1 MSTGTADGEQTAGQ
15 DAPEDLVR
23 VREAAQ
29 AVGFSVASVN
39 NWIKSGWLTALPSPR
54 GRRVS
59 MSAVRAQRA
68 PPDPQ
73 TPAEARPAREVAR
86 AVGLPSWCMQAWM
99 RRGLLPSWQSQH
111 GLLVREVDVRALA
124 QQRGLLPPDD
134 QGGA

>member
-1 MSTGTADGEQTAGQ
+1 MGTNDSPQS
-15 DAPEDLVR
+15 APEDLVS

-59 MSAVRAQRA
+59 ISAVRALRA

-73 TPAEARPAREVAR
+73 TPPEARPARKVAR
-86 AVGLPSWCMQAWM
+86 AVGLPSWCMQAAWPA
-99 RRGLLPSWQSQH
+99 GP
-111 GLLVREVDVRALA
+111 
-124 QQRGLLPPDD
+124 
-134 QGGA
+134 

>member
-1 MSTGTADGEQTAGQ
+1 MGGTADGGQTAGQ

-29 AVGFSVASVN
+29 AMGFSVASVN

-59 MSAVRAQRA
+59 MSAVRALRA

-86 AVGLPSWCMQAWM
+86 AVGLPSWRIVAWM
-99 RRGLLPSWQSQH
+99 RRGLLPSWQSRR
-111 GLLVREVDVRALA
+111 GLLVREADVRAVA
-124 QQRGLLPPDD
+124 QHQGLLPLGDEP
-134 QGGA
+134 GA